1 MTIGVVIPTRNAGKL
16 WKDVVT
22 ALREQRDDFDRILII
37 DSSSTDDTVPI
48 AEDAGFDVISILSSD
63 FNHGATRN
71 FGLKWLACD
80 ITVFLTQDAIP
91 MQHAISTIAKAFED
105 ISVAVAYG
113 RQTPHNSAN
122 PIARHARHFNYKPCG
137 YMYGFEDRK
146 KYKIKTIFASNSFA
160 AYRTRLFLELDGFP
174 YTVIFGEDM
183 LFTAKALLSG
193 YHVSYIA
200 DATVKHSHDYS
211 LSETFRRSFDN
222 GVFLRKESWIK
233 TVFGK
238 PDSEGIRFAVS
249 EFLFLIRNKE
259 YIWIFPAILNNISR
273 MIGYK
278 LGEFYYILPRKV
290 TKRISLCQAYWN

>member
-1 MTIGVVIPTRNAGKL
+1 MTIGVVIPTCNAGRL

-22 ALREQRDDFDRILII
+22 ALKEQRDDFDRILII
-37 DSSSTDDTVPI
+37 DSASTDETVPI
-48 AEDAGFDVISILSSD
+48 AEDTGFDVTSILSSD
-63 FNHGATRN
+63 FNHGKTRN
-71 FGLKWLACD
+71 FGVQQLGCD

-91 MQHAISTIAKAFED
+91 MQHAISTITKAFNNP
-105 ISVAVAYG
+105 SVAVAYG
-113 RQTPHNSAN
+113 RQIPHDNAN
-122 PIARHARHFNYKPCG
+122 PIARHARMFSYKPYG
-137 YMYGFEDRK
+137 YMYTLEDK
-146 KYKIKTIFASNSFA
+146 KIHGLKTVFTSNSFA

-174 YTVIFGEDM
+174 HTIIFGEDM
-183 LFTAKALLSG
+183 FFTAKALLSG

-259 YIWIFPAILNNISR
+259 YVWVVFAILNNISR
-273 MIGYK
+273 IAGYK
-278 LGEFYYILPRKV
+278 LGEFYCILPRKV